1 MSTFEDVT
9 AFLSSDE
16 KLKHTLKWLNLW
28 HVEDLMFFVVAL
40 YESDVIHASWGIK
53 TWTKINFTEFGTKGS
68 FILESKMSY
77 CLESKV
83 AFRSVPT
90 LVQKNETKTNSKYSS
105 GYWNKGRSR
114 KVRRSL

>member
-16 KLKHTLKWLNLW
+16 KLKHTLKGLNLW

-40 YESDVIHASWGIK
+40 YESDVIHVSWGIK

-68 FILESKMSY
+68 FILESY
-77 CLESKV
+77 CLERKV

-90 LVQKNETKTNSKYSS
+90 LVQKNETKTNSKNSS
-105 GYWNKGRSR
+105 GYWNKGRCR
-114 KVRRSL
+114 